1 MKKILLIITLSL
13 VLTFSLQSWTKAD
26 DIRDFE
32 IEEISIG
39 DSLLDYFSLTEVI
52 NKQNS
57 YSDKGYQYKS
67 KDYFV
72 LTFTSD
78 KFNNYDSIQ
87 VFIKDGDKDYK
98 IQHISGL
105 TAMDIN
111 ECYSQFDK
119 IEKALNSLFS
129 NADKTNKK
137 KRKHVFDD
145 TGKSTTTDVYYYLKN
160 GSYASLVCVDW
171 SKEIANKYQWDDVL
185 RVEMGSANFVKWF
198 DNEAY

>member
-1 MKKILLIITLSL
+1 MKHIITYLFIVFFLILNSHI
-13 VLTFSLQSWTKAD
+13 KAD
-26 DIRDFE
+26 DIQDFE

-39 DSLLDYFSLTEVI
+39 DSLLDYFTLTEII

-87 VFIKDGDKDYK
+87 VFLKDGDKDYK

-111 ECYSQFDK
+111 ECYSQFEE

-129 NADKTNKK
+129 NADKTNKQ
-137 KRKHVFDD
+137 KRKHAFDD

-160 GSYASLVCVDW
+160 GSYAALVCVDW
-171 SKEIANKYQWDDVL
+171 SNEIANKYQWDDVL

>member
-1 MKKILLIITLSL
+1 MKHIITYLLIIFFLIL
-13 VLTFSLQSWTKAD
+13 NNHIKAD
-26 DIRDFE
+26 NIQDFE

-39 DSLLDYFSLTEVI
+39 DSLLDYFTLTEII

-78 KFNNYDSIQ
+78 KFNNYDAIQ

-119 IEKALNSLFS
+119 VEKTLNDLFS
-129 NADKTNKK
+129 NADKTNKE

-160 GSYASLVCVDW
+160 GSYAALVCVDW
-171 SKEIANKYQWDDVL
+171 SNEIANKNKWDDVL

>member
-78 KFNNYDSIQ
+78 KFNNYDAIQ

-105 TAMDIN
+105 KAMDIN

-119 IEKALNSLFS
+119 VEKTLNDLFS
-129 NADKTNKK
+129 NADKTNKE

-160 GSYASLVCVDW
+160 GSYAALVCVDW